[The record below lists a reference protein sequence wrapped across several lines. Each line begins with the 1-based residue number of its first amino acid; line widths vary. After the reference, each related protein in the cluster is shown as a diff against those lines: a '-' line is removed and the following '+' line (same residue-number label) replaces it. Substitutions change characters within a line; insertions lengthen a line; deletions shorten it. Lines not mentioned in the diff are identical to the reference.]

1 MKIACLSGKGG
12 AGKTLVAV
20 NLAAAAGRA
29 TYLDCDVEEPNGR
42 LFWKPQGVRTTVV
55 HALLPEFDAAACTGC
70 KKCVEF
76 CRFHALMYIREKPTV
91 FPEVCHSCGGCQ
103 LVCPA
108 GAVTETEKPVGR
120 LEMGTR
126 GDVRVVTGILDPG
139 EASGIP
145 VIREVLKQ
153 AEGLTVIDCPPG
165 SACSVMESIM
175 DADLCILVAE
185 PTAFGFHNFQM
196 VYRLA
201 SLLGRRCGV
210 VINKEDAPFAPLE
223 DFCRER
229 GLEILARIPYDPE
242 LAALAADG
250 QMVWR
255 STRGRGRSSPACC
268 KRSEGEHEAAVDPQ
282 WQGGHRKDHHHRRI
296 HPVCPGPGGGRLRRG
311 RPQPAP
317 GHPPAVR
324 AGGVRLFR
332 GRKGGGGS
340 GEVRG
345 LRPVRGAVPLSGH
358 SADRR
363 GLPGQ

>member
-42 LFWKPQGVRTTVV
+42 LFWKPQGIRTTVV
-55 HALLPEFDAAACTGC
+55 HSLLPEFDAAACTGC

-120 LEMGTR
+120 LEVGTR

-196 VYRLA
+196 VYQLA

-210 VINKEDAPFAPLE
+210 VINKEDAPYVPLE

-229 GLEILARIPYDPE
+229 GLEILARIPYDPK

-250 QMVWR
+250 QLVWEKHAGAR
-255 STRGRGRSSPACC
+255 EIFSGLLQ
-268 KRSEGEHEAAVDPQ
+268 K
-282 WQGGHRKDHHHRRI
+282 I
-296 HPVCPGPGGGRLRRG
+296 GGG
-311 RPQPAP
+311 A
-317 GHPPAVR
+317 
-324 AGGVRLFR
+324 
-332 GRKGGGGS
+332 
-340 GEVRG
+340 
-345 LRPVRGAVPLSGH
+345 
-358 SADRR
+358 
-363 GLPGQ
+363 

>member
-1 MKIACLSGKGG
+1 MKIAIPLDENRQDVCIVLARAPYFLFREDGMDTVLENRALRTERCPGVPGGGNEDPPVGPQDRRGGPGRAGGRGAGGTDPVPRRLPRCDMKIACLSGKGG

-42 LFWKPQGVRTTVV
+42 LFWKPQGIRTTVV
-55 HALLPEFDAAACTGC
+55 HSLLPEFDAAACTGC

-120 LEMGTR
+120 LEVGTR
-126 GDVRVVTGILDPG
+126 GDVRVVTGILNPG

-145 VIREVLKQ
+145 VIRAVLKQ

-196 VYRLA
+196 VYQLA

-210 VINKEDAPFAPLE
+210 VINKEDAPYVPLE

-250 QMVWR
+250 KLVWEKHAGAR
-255 STRGRGRSSPACC
+255 EIFSGLLQ
-268 KRSEGEHEAAVDPQ
+268 K
-282 WQGGHRKDHHHRRI
+282 I
-296 HPVCPGPGGGRLRRG
+296 GGG
-311 RPQPAP
+311 A
-317 GHPPAVR
+317 
-324 AGGVRLFR
+324 
-332 GRKGGGGS
+332 
-340 GEVRG
+340 
-345 LRPVRGAVPLSGH
+345 
-358 SADRR
+358 
-363 GLPGQ
+363 